1 MLDIKTVFDPWMTK
15 ELQKS
20 SKRKQKL
27 YHKFLKYKT
36 NENQNKYKTYKS
48 LYEIRIRG
56 SLIAVSKI

>member
-20 SKRKQKL
+20 SKQKQKL
-27 YHKFLKYKT
+27 HYKFLKYKT

-48 LYEIRIRG
+48 LY
-56 SLIAVSKI
+56 